1 MDDLLIYPV
10 DDEHLV
16 YTVPIIGAM
25 AKLKQFVDCIIKC
38 HGEPQVH
45 SAGFNCYPQKGFAVI
60 LLPLS
65 HKVKVPTA
73 RGIDVDSAAYLTL
86 IH

>member
-38 HGEPQVH
+38 HGGPQVH